1 MATTLREY
9 LDKVGVLTL
18 WDQMKAF
25 IVGKKYAGGTADG
38 GTANKAA
45 SIPFGTV
52 DSTSTATA
60 FTATVDGITELR
72 NGVSLYLKNTVV
84 SSAAASTA
92 PKCWTLN
99 INNLGAKPVY
109 VTTAAATYSTTH
121 FTKNYKMLFTYDE
134 SLNSGNGGWYIGQL
148 FNTNT
153 TYSDMTQAE
162 ITAGTGTTGRKITPK
177 MLRDNFYTED
187 EVDDLLGS
195 KANSNDLATVATSG
209 SYNDLDDTPT
219 IPAAVTETTVSNWG
233 FTKNTGTVTGV
244 KMNGTT
250 KGTSGLVDLGTV
262 LTEHQDISGKQDVIS
277 DLATIRSGA
286 SAGATAYQK
295 PSGGIPKTDLA
306 SAVQASLGKADTALQ
321 THQDI
326 SGKADVSALAGYTPT
341 SGFATIN
348 GASITG
354 GGNVQIVAAEGQT
367 ITIDATPTSG
377 SSNAVSSGGV
387 FDAIEGGFYY

>member
-72 NGVSLYLKNTVV
+72 DGVSLYLKNTVV